1 MRCTGT
7 VWEGDSFALEF
18 SDQALLEDQLLVTP
32 NDETICLSRILGSPQ
47 RPCAHGKG
55 LPLVCGSARTDR
67 IGWWPDSA
75 KFHGDLVNAP
85 MSPEETYIGW

>member
-32 NDETICLSRILGSPQ
+32 NDETICLSKISR
-47 RPCAHGKG
+47 
-55 LPLVCGSARTDR
+55 
-67 IGWWPDSA
+67 
-75 KFHGDLVNAP
+75 DLVNAP